1 MPTKRETKKDR
12 LLRIVDLYRGKVKDG
27 PVDPKE
33 VGAWAIEVGLY
44 PVPVYNASPR
54 AVDNW
59 EQTFAEVASLPG
71 TASQ

>member
-1 MPTKRETKKDR
+1 MSNRETKKQR

-27 PVDPKE
+27 PVDLNE
-33 VGAWAIEVGLY
+33 VAAWALVAGLV

-59 EQTFAEVASLPG
+59 EETFAKVASEPG
-71 TASQ
+71 TPPSC